1 VILTVLAARPL
12 DPSPDEARSLMRRE
26 LLNPEYY
33 QDNLIQRLLDWLVRQ
48 LDRGINAAVDLPAAS
63 AFAAMLIAVLLVG
76 GLVWLVS
83 RAQRTARLP
92 RKMPSVF
99 TDEAI
104 TAAQL
109 RARAEEALAAGRTE
123 DAVADGFRALAVRQA
138 ERGRLDDTPGTTA
151 QEAARVLAGEY
162 PGYGARVGGSAALFD
177 AVIYGDR
184 SATRDQAVDVLELDD
199 ELGARR

>member
-1 VILTVLAARPL
+1 VTLAVLAARPL

-48 LDRGINAAVDLPAAS
+48 LDRGISAAVDLPAAS

-92 RKMPSVF
+92 RKAPSVF

-109 RARAEEALAAGRTE
+109 RARAEAALAAGRTE

-162 PGYGARVGGSAALFD
+162 PGYGARVGVSATLFD

>member
-1 VILTVLAARPL
+1 VIQAVLATRPL
-12 DPSPDEARSLMRRE
+12 DPSPEEARSLMRRE
-26 LLNPEYY
+26 LLKPEYFD
-33 QDNLIQRLLDWLVRQ
+33 DNLVQRFLDWLLRQ
-48 LDRGINAAVDLPAAS
+48 IDRGISAAVDFPAAS
-63 AFAAMLIAVLLVG
+63 TFAAMLIAVLLVG
-76 GLVWLVS
+76 GLIWLVS

-92 RKMPSVF
+92 RKAPSVF

-109 RARAEEALAAGRTE
+109 RARAEAALAAGRTE
-123 DAVADGFRALAVRQA
+123 DAVADGFRALAVRQV

-151 QEAARVLAGEY
+151 QEAARALAGEY

-184 SATRDQAVDVLELDD
+184 SATHAQAVDVLELDD

>member
-1 VILTVLAARPL
+1 MILTVLATRPL

-76 GLVWLVS
+76 GLVWLIS
-83 RAQRTARLP
+83 RAQRTARLT
-92 RKMPSVF
+92 RKPPSVF
-99 TDEAI
+99 TDEVI

-109 RARAEEALAAGRTE
+109 RARAEEALAAGRAE
-123 DAVADGFRALAVRQA
+123 DAVADGFRALAVRQV

-151 QEAARVLAGEY
+151 QEAARALADEY
-162 PGYGARVGGSAALFD
+162 PGYGARVGGSATLFD

>member
-1 VILTVLAARPL
+1 VILAVLVARPL

-26 LLNPEYY
+26 LLKPEYY
-33 QDNLIQRLLDWLVRQ
+33 EDNVIQRLLDWLFRQ
-48 LDRGINAAVDLPAAS
+48 IDRGIDAAINLPAANT
-63 AFAAMLIAVLLVG
+63 FAAMLIGVLLVG

-83 RAQRTARLP
+83 RAQRTAR
-92 RKMPSVF
+92 MPEKKRSVF

-109 RARAEEALAAGRTE
+109 RARAEAALAAGRTE
-123 DAVADGFRALAVRQA
+123 DAVADGFRALAVRQV

-151 QEAARVLAGEY
+151 QEAARALAGEY
-162 PGYGARVGGSAALFD
+162 PAFGARVGGSAALFD

-184 SATRDQAVDVLELDD
+184 SATRDQAVAVLELDD